1 MGVEQSNTSIV
12 FGDSFVLKIFRRLDP
27 GINPDL
33 EIGSFLTEKD
43 FEYSPRVKGFLQYE
57 KDNETCCAGILH
69 QFVPNQ
75 GDAWS
80 YTLDILGGYLE
91 RILTLDPREQKNI
104 PSSINILEAEEGD
117 IPPIVSDLIHP
128 YKESARLLGQ
138 RAAELHLVLSSD
150 PENPNFAPETL
161 SALAQRSLYQ
171 SMRNLTMGVFQ
182 IMATRVR
189 TLSEAVH
196 ADARNFLD
204 RRTDIMKCFS
214 DLKERRI
221 ATKIIRCHGDYHL
234 GQVLHT
240 GKDFV
245 IIDFE
250 GEPSRTLGERRA
262 KRCPLTDV
270 ASMIRSFSYAAHS
283 ALLNHSTLRREDL
296 PILEPWIEAWHKYV
310 SALFLQ
316 SYLKTAENAPFLPKN
331 KEDLKILLEA
341 FLLEKAIYELG
352 YELNNR
358 PDWVGIPLKGIKDIL
373 CD

>member
-1 MGVEQSNTSIV
+1 M
-12 FGDSFVLKIFRRLDP
+12 
-27 GINPDL
+27 
-33 EIGSFLTEKD
+33 
-43 FEYSPRVKGFLQYE
+43 
-57 KDNETCCAGILH
+57 
-69 QFVPNQ
+69 
-75 GDAWS
+75 
-80 YTLDILGGYLE
+80 
-91 RILTLDPREQKNI
+91 
-104 PSSINILEAEEGD
+104 
-117 IPPIVSDLIHP
+117 DLIHP

-138 RAAELHLVLSSD
+138 RAAQLHLALASD
-150 PENPNFAPETL
+150 RENPSFAPETL

-182 IMATRVR
+182 ILASRSR
-189 TLSEAVH
+189 TLPEAIR
-196 ADARNFLD
+196 ADVRNLLD
-204 RRTDIMKCFS
+204 QRSDVMERFS
-214 DLKERRI
+214 VLKGRRI

-240 GKDFV
+240 GKDFI

-283 ALLNHSTLRREDL
+283 ALLNHASLGQEDV
-296 PILEPWIEAWHKYV
+296 PILEPWVELWHKHI
-310 SALFLQ
+310 SALFLE
-316 SYLKTAENAPFLPKN
+316 SYLQTSANAPFLPQN
-331 KEDLKILLEA
+331 REELKILLKA

-373 CD
+373 ED